1 MSRAGK
7 EKEKETLDQDAFCV
21 HDLFVDACS
30 CCNSEIACPLN
41 MGSNV
46 NDDGS
51 RVLDRD
57 SRSNWTEKSSRSNG
71 MTDVRSW
78 KSSFRRGGSTHEK
91 RGNPESADDDPPTP
105 ARQFGYFSPTL
116 EDVVCS
122 PDLSSLVNS
131 HEPVRKL
138 METGEQEDVWW
149 LDVTAPSTDD
159 MEWLSRVFAIHPL
172 TAEDIG
178 AQETREKIELFGHYY
193 FVSLRLSH
201 SHRRA
206 GTTLGAPGS
215 SILNQYALVFKGGIL
230 SVTFGPSPHAG
241 HVRSR
246 IMEHK
251 SHLALTSDWICYA
264 LM

>member
-1 MSRAGK
+1 
-7 EKEKETLDQDAFCV
+7 
-21 HDLFVDACS
+21 
-30 CCNSEIACPLN
+30 

-46 NDDGS
+46 NDGGS
-51 RVLDRD
+51 RVLDGD
-57 SRSNWTEKSSRSNG
+57 SRSILTEKSSRSNG

-78 KSSFRRGGSTHEK
+78 KSSIRRGGSTHEK
-91 RGNPESADDDPPTP
+91 RGNNLESPDDDDSYTP
-105 ARQFGYFSPTL
+105 AKQFGYFSPAL
-116 EDVVCS
+116 ESAVYAS
-122 PDLSSLVNS
+122 DLSSLVSS
-131 HEPVRKL
+131 HELVRKL

-178 AQETREKIELFGHYY
+178 VQETREKIELFGHYY

-201 SHRRA
+201 PFRRA
-206 GTTLGAPGS
+206 EAKSGATGS

-241 HVRSR
+241 HVRNR

>member
-1 MSRAGK
+1 M
-7 EKEKETLDQDAFCV
+7 
-21 HDLFVDACS
+21 
-30 CCNSEIACPLN
+30 
-41 MGSNV
+41 
-46 NDDGS
+46 NDGGS
-51 RVLDRD
+51 RVLNGD
-57 SRSNWTEKSSRSNG
+57 SRSVLTEKSSRSNG

-91 RGNPESADDDPPTP
+91 RGKNLDHDLDSPDDDAFRTP
-105 ARQFGYFSPTL
+105 AKQFGYFSPAI
-116 EDVVCS
+116 ENAVYAS
-122 PDLSSLVNS
+122 DLSSLVSS
-131 HEPVRKL
+131 HELVRKL

-149 LDVTAPSTDD
+149 LDVTAPSPED

-178 AQETREKIELFGHYY
+178 VQETREKIELFGHYY

-201 SHRRA
+201 SFRKA
-206 GTTLGAPGS
+206 EAKSGATAGS

-230 SVTFGPSPHAG
+230 SVTFGPTPHAG
-241 HVRSR
+241 HVRNR